1 MQESQNSMEERIL
14 ELQMLLTNSSFGHE
28 YARMEM
34 EKTRSNF
41 KRSMLVEKLENFRR
55 IYFEARHELAAF
67 SPDIVESI
75 EKDLATQKTIF
86 FTPVATA
93 SLH

>member
-1 MQESQNSMEERIL
+1 MVESQNTEERIL

-34 EKTRSNF
+34 EQTRSNF
-41 KRSMLVEKLENFRR
+41 KRTMLVEKLENFRR
-55 IYFEARHELAAF
+55 IYFEARNELATF

-75 EKDLATQKTIF
+75 EKDLSAQKSFF
-86 FTPVATA
+86 FTPIATT